1 MDLKTMEEKYNTDT
15 LDKLEK
21 LLSGI
26 DTLEAPRPFVGLNP
40 VRAECDVFSSKL
52 GGVPYLP
59 LDMEYPVVREGY
71 LAGKPLKFLA
81 QLNFGTLP
89 HIDGFP
95 ESGILQ
101 FFAGSDGDDVVGLD
115 FDDCLK
121 QNGFRV
127 IFHRELLSDTDKL
140 YKAENM
146 PIFEDEDM
154 FPFTG
159 EFLLEASSVES
170 NRVNM
175 ASWEFEK
182 AAVES
187 YNKLFN
193 REITSV
199 YGNEYKNLPGLRT
212 EDEQLYEALC
222 DASANGTGTRIGG
235 FPFFTQDDPRPYR
248 EEYKRCDTLLFQLDS
263 EGDGDDEI
271 IWGDCG
277 VGNFFINAEDLK
289 NLDFSHVLYTWD
301 CC

>member
-1 MDLKTMEEKYNTDT
+1 MDWKTMEEKYDAVT
-15 LDKLEK
+15 LDKLKK
-21 LLSGI
+21 LLSEMDKH
-26 DTLEAPRPFVGLNP
+26 DTIRQSVGLKP

-52 GGVPYLP
+52 GGVPYFP
-59 LDMEYPVVREGY
+59 LDMEYPVVREGE

-81 QLNFGTLP
+81 QLNFGILP

-101 FFAGSDGDDVVGLD
+101 FFTGSDGDDVVGID
-115 FDDCLK
+115 FDDYLK

-127 IFHRELLSDTDKL
+127 IFHRELISDTDNL

-146 PIFEDEDM
+146 PIFGDEYM

-175 ASWEFEK
+175 VSWEFEK
-182 AAVES
+182 VAVES
-187 YNKLFN
+187 YNKIFN

-199 YGNEYKNLPGLRT
+199 FGNEYKNLPGLRT
-212 EDEQLYEALC
+212 EDEKLYEALC
-222 DASANGTGTRIGG
+222 DATYTGTGTRIGG

-263 EGDGDDEI
+263 DGDDEI

-277 VGNFFINAEDLK
+277 VGNFFINAADLK